1 MNKNQFSTKSP
12 FLKTLLYTSLFTTVF
27 ASSGHAAR
35 VNIDEWH
42 HCGKKVDIK
51 TTHNNYLKA
60 TNDLNKLNVSDSKSD
75 STKFIIKCFG
85 GSEDKIALKT
95 SKGKYVVAT
104 GYDIKA
110 NRDRVGGWEKFEV
123 YNGKQNNTY
132 ALYSHRNAYIVAE
145 KDGTIQANRTRIGGW
160 ESFKIEPDGTPT
172 NNGEGEGNVNFQFDI
187 SQNNGDLGVEIKPRE
202 YIGGS
207 SADIILHIKKGNGS
221 YAHVRTEGAAPYEWG
236 TKNRNKTDSKLLN
249 LEGNYT
255 LKATVVSGSFIGK
268 VATKNVSVDGS
279 SDNSDN
285 RGNNNSSYI
294 NRDKNVDLRIAC
306 YNVKVNTPFSGSQ
319 NNARSQAFGRIA
331 KALNPDI
338 WVFQETRG
346 GLSTNGTRD
355 AINRK
360 LKSATGDDWRT
371 VVSGSVGLSVSMKSK
386 YGSLTGDR
394 ISGSDDRAYG
404 TRASYKNNKIVIA
417 NTHLLPGANSDKKS
431 RHTNAMVN
439 YLKSHSSRIKFACGD
454 LNAGAGSKAYNNLK
468 NYSDLNTYEFPRSL
482 GSNGGNK
489 DYTHGHV
496 TFPERGSGNYTKWK
510 YDKNNR
516 IDFGFFD
523 SQKLR
528 LQRTFILNTLAM
540 SDSDLNK
547 SGLKRGDVINDSRQ
561 ITAVNNKFRP
571 SQYTHDSQK
580 KNVYSHDHLPIVFD
594 LEIK

>member
-85 GSEDKIALKT
+85 GSENKIALKT

-285 RGNNNSSYI
+285 RGNLKNLPDFDYTALQRERNKDVTMNFATKGAKYLLIIKSGGRDVKPAKTSFFDTTGYNRIIGTVGSKDKGMMLIDVKGKNSVRITRNNSAKQVLRIYTDKNMEVLNDNRGGKNLNGALDPSLGGKKVTKDRNAFMTFYADDEGGKG
-294 NRDKNVDLRIAC
+294 NRDDDFGNIS
-306 YNVKVNTPFSGSQ
+306 VKG
-319 NNARSQAFGRIA
+319 FG
-331 KALNPDI
+331 K
-338 WVFQETRG
+338 
-346 GLSTNGTRD
+346 
-355 AINRK
+355 
-360 LKSATGDDWRT
+360 GDD
-371 VVSGSVGLSVSMKSK
+371 
-386 YGSLTGDR
+386 
-394 ISGSDDRAYG
+394 
-404 TRASYKNNKIVIA
+404 
-417 NTHLLPGANSDKKS
+417 LLWII
-431 RHTNAMVN
+431 T
-439 YLKSHSSRIKFACGD
+439 
-454 LNAGAGSKAYNNLK
+454 
-468 NYSDLNTYEFPRSL
+468 
-482 GSNGGNK
+482 GNK
-489 DYTHGHV
+489 TSSSKGNGAIMHV
-496 TFPERGSGNYTKWK
+496 K
-510 YDKNNR
+510 
-516 IDFGFFD
+516 
-523 SQKLR
+523 
-528 LQRTFILNTLAM
+528 
-540 SDSDLNK
+540 
-547 SGLKRGDVINDSRQ
+547 
-561 ITAVNNKFRP
+561 
-571 SQYTHDSQK
+571 
-580 KNVYSHDHLPIVFD
+580 
-594 LEIK
+594 